1 MKCPIFT
8 KWTIL
13 RKHLKEISPKILHE
27 KGECA
32 GTILF
37 NDKDLN
43 SSKVVFNS
51 SGNTDS
57 VYIKI
62 ARNHILSFHTHPVAA
77 YINAGCVYGHPS
89 GDDLSE
95 FVRLSLKGVLNH
107 AVFTL
112 EGVYMIQIHPRFVEY
127 VRLLSPELQ
136 KELCDDIY
144 KYFRTYHGK
153 RSVENVRKN
162 GYTPREFVKRVN
174 TFRITQTNEY
184 VPEKI
189 FSCVWYFS
197 DNFLQYE
204 GRVDLLWK
212 KIREHS
218 LPIDYT
224 SKLEVTFRF
233 LDLPIEDRTISNIT
247 RTLHDCVIKQ

>member
-1 MKCPIFT
+1 MF
-8 KWTIL
+8 
-13 RKHLKEISPKILHE
+13 
-27 KGECA
+27 
-32 GTILF
+32 
-37 NDKDLN
+37 
-43 SSKVVFNS
+43 
-51 SGNTDS
+51 
-57 VYIKI
+57 
-62 ARNHILSFHTHPVAA
+62 
-77 YINAGCVYGHPS
+77 
-89 GDDLSE
+89 
-95 FVRLSLKGVLNH
+95 
-107 AVFTL
+107 
-112 EGVYMIQIHPRFVEY
+112 
-127 VRLLSPELQ
+127 SPELQ

-204 GRVDLLWK
+204 GHVDLLWK
-212 KIREHS
+212 KIRELS